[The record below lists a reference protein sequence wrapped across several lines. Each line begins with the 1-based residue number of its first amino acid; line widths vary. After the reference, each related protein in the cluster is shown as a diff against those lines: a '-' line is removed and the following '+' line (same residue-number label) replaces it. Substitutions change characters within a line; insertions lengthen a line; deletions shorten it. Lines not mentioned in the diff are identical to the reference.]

1 MLSTNALSSLHIAL
15 VSNNIK
21 QALHFDFHHFTLC
34 LFNANRM
41 LTQRMFFFFF
51 LA

>member
-1 MLSTNALSSLHIAL
+1 MLSTNALSSLHITS

-41 LTQRMFFFFF
+41 LAQPLLFF